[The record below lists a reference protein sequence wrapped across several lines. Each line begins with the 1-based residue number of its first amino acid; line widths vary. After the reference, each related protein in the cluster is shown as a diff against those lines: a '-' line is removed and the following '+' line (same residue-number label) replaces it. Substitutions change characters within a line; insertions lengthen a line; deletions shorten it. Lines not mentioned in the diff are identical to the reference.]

1 MTKLRDYFDEMVVYK
16 DLRNNS
22 FFSSLGLPA
31 FLRDYLLK
39 TFSDEY
45 GNFDMQQVSAFVKKY
60 IPKKE
65 DWMSI
70 KNRIVYENQ
79 QVQLLTRISID
90 INIKTGEISFAIPD
104 FGVSEKETM
113 IEPSI
118 WETYK
123 DELVKNGETWGIIKL
138 GYRPPDDT
146 VKPRLSG
153 KIKLV
158 GFKNFCPYTVD
169 LDYYIALLNALSLG
183 VGAGEHIGHIKP
195 LWNVVII
202 GYLLAY
208 GAYSDADGAASVDRA
223 VLNQS
228 ADDRFYGVGGDGEAE
243 TLDAAAEGGYHL
255 HVGDADDLTAV
266 VKQRA
271 AGVALIDGCV
281 GLDKAHNRAV
291 IANLAV

>member
-65 DWMSI
+65 DWWSI

-123 DELVKNGETWGIIKL
+123 DELVKMVKHGALLNSAIVHQTI
-138 GYRPPDDT
+138 P

-153 KIKLV
+153 KIK
-158 GFKNFCPYTVD
+158 T
-169 LDYYIALLNALSLG
+169 
-183 VGAGEHIGHIKP
+183 
-195 LWNVVII
+195 
-202 GYLLAY
+202 
-208 GAYSDADGAASVDRA
+208 R
-223 VLNQS
+223 
-228 ADDRFYGVGGDGEAE
+228 RF
-243 TLDAAAEGGYHL
+243 
-255 HVGDADDLTAV
+255 
-266 VKQRA
+266 
-271 AGVALIDGCV
+271 
-281 GLDKAHNRAV
+281 
-291 IANLAV
+291 